1 VSALRRIGILG
12 GSFDP
17 PHAGHLAAAD
27 TAVTQLSLGRVKVV
41 PAAQAPLREA
51 GPRAPAADR
60 LALLRLA
67 FEGRPW
73 AEVDDREMRR
83 GGVSY
88 SVDTAREL
96 AAEHPGAELYWIL
109 GADQLSRLHLWRE
122 AAELC
127 RLVRFAVLARD
138 GQPGRVDPSPG
149 DLARV
154 ERLRAPEVRVSSTE
168 IRRAL
173 ASGREVGKALL
184 PAVAAAIQARSLYR
198 D

>member
-1 VSALRRIGILG
+1 MSAPRRIGILG

-27 TAVTQLSLGRVKVV
+27 AAVSQLSLSRVKVV

-51 GPRAPAADR
+51 GPRASAEDR

-67 FEGRPW
+67 FGGRSW
-73 AEVDDREMRR
+73 AEVDDRETRR

-109 GADQLSRLHLWRE
+109 GADQLARLHLWRE

-127 RLVRFAVLARD
+127 RLVSFAVLARD
-138 GQPGRVDPSPG
+138 GQPGRVDPSLG
-149 DLARV
+149 ALARV
-154 ERLRAPEVRVSSTE
+154 ERLRAPEVEVSSTE

-173 ASGREVGKALL
+173 ASGREVGKSLL
-184 PAVAAAIQARSLYR
+184 PEVAAAIQARSLYR